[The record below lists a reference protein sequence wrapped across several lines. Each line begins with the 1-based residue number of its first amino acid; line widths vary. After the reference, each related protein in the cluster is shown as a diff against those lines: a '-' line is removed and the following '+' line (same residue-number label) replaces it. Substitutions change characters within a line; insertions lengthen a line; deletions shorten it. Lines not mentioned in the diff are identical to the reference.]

1 MNRRHA
7 AYSPIM
13 NEEVIAANNHAM
25 HAPSAPTRIL
35 HLDDSLRDA
44 MLVSDLLDANGVCCE
59 VSHVMSREPFEQALE
74 QRSHDLILCDFNL
87 PDFDGLA
94 ALALARASR
103 PDVPVI
109 IVSGAIEAE
118 EAVKCLKAGATDY
131 LLKQR
136 LERLPSAVQ
145 RALEEYQAMKQRR
158 QATEHIR
165 RQARLIDQATDA
177 IFVCDQG
184 MTLTFW
190 NPAATKLYGHTQAE
204 ISGDSV
210 LRVIFREPE
219 ERINAIL
226 EEVLRAG
233 QWHGETR
240 QKNKDGRALVVF
252 CQLTL
257 LTDAQGIPD
266 GILAVNH
273 DLTEANALEQQL
285 LRSQRQEALGALA
298 GGIAHDLNNALA
310 PIMMGVDLLK
320 AKYPGAPG
328 IVDLFDS
335 SVRRAAAMIR
345 QLLTFAKGSEG
356 ERSQI
361 QVNYLI
367 QEMGGI
373 VECTFPKNITI
384 TVEREKNLPP
394 VLADST
400 QLHQVLLNLCV
411 NARDA
416 MPSGGSL
423 TLATKKVEIRSVHP
437 GMPPNARVG
446 TFVALQVTDTG
457 TGISAEIRDRIFD
470 PFFSTKTPDK
480 GTGLGLST
488 VMGIIKGHDGFLEVS
503 STSGKGTTFTAF
515 LPADTSS
522 AESPPADPKRMS
534 FYGQGETILF
544 VDDETSVREI
554 AREVLERM
562 NFRVVLARDGL
573 EALVWLSENPPV
585 HAVITDLHMPNQDGL
600 SFVGMLRKILP
611 EIPIIVS
618 SGRLEEETEN
628 RFRALGVTRFLDK
641 PCDEY
646 QLAEALSR
654 LFAPASIPSSPPV
667 FRSSPKHDSH
677 ESSVSMMPL
686 AQ

>member
-1 MNRRHA
+1 
-7 AYSPIM
+7 
-13 NEEVIAANNHAM
+13 M
-25 HAPSAPTRIL
+25 HVPSAPTRIL
-35 HLDDSLRDA
+35 HLDDSRRDA
-44 MLVSDLLDANGVCCE
+44 MLVADLLETNGVCCE
-59 VSHVMSREPFEQALE
+59 ISHVMSREPFEQALR
-74 QRSHDLILCDFNL
+74 QPAHDLILCDFNL

-94 ALALARASR
+94 ALELARASH
-103 PDVPVI
+103 PDVPVL

-145 RALEEYQAMKQRR
+145 RALEESLAQKQRR
-158 QATEHIR
+158 QVMEHIR

-177 IFVCDQG
+177 IFVCDQS
-184 MTLTFW
+184 MALTLW
-190 NPAATKLYGHTQAE
+190 NPAATRLYGHTQAE

-210 LRVIFREPE
+210 FRVIFREPE
-219 ERINAIL
+219 ERLRAIFQ
-226 EEVLRAG
+226 EVLSSG
-233 QWHGETR
+233 QWHGETH

-252 CQLTL
+252 SQFTL
-257 LTDAQGIPD
+257 LTDATGLPD

-273 DLTEANALEQQL
+273 DLTESKALEQQL

-298 GGIAHDLNNALA
+298 GGVAHDLNNALA

-356 ERSQI
+356 ERGSI

-384 TVEREKNLPP
+384 EVEREKNLPP

-416 MPSGGSL
+416 MPAGGRL
-423 TLATKKVEIRSVHP
+423 TLATKRVELTTVHP
-437 GMPPNARVG
+437 GMPSNAKVG
-446 TFVALQVTDTG
+446 IYVVLQVRDTG
-457 TGISAEIRDRIFD
+457 TGIPPEIRDRIFD
-470 PFFSTKTPDK
+470 PFFSTKSPDK

-503 STSGKGTTFTAF
+503 SDPGQGTTFTAF
-515 LPADTSS
+515 LPADTS
-522 AESPPADPKRMS
+522 ACTEPAPPPPRKLS
-534 FYGQGETILF
+534 FSGRGKTILF

-554 AREVLERM
+554 GREVLERM

-573 EALVWLSENPPV
+573 EALVWLAEHPAA

-600 SFVGMLRKILP
+600 SFVGMLRKVLP
-611 EIPIIVS
+611 DIPIIVS
-618 SGRLEEETEN
+618 SGRLEEEAE
-628 RFRALGVTRFLDK
+628 RQFRTLGVTHFLDK
-641 PCDEY
+641 PCDEH
-646 QLAEALSR
+646 QLAETLSR
-654 LFAPASIPSSPPV
+654 LFTPA
-667 FRSSPKHDSH
+667 
-677 ESSVSMMPL
+677 L
-686 AQ
+686 ATQEA

>member
-1 MNRRHA
+1 MH
-7 AYSPIM
+7 SP
-13 NEEVIAANNHAM
+13 
-25 HAPSAPTRIL
+25 PAPTRIL
-35 HLDDSLRDA
+35 HLDDSARDA
-44 MLVSDLLDANGVCCE
+44 MLVADLLDANGVCCE
-59 VSHVMSREPFEQALE
+59 ISHVMSREPFELALA
-74 QRSHDLILCDFNL
+74 QRGHDLILCDFNL

-94 ALALARASR
+94 ALELARASR

-118 EAVKCLKAGATDY
+118 EAVRCLKAGATDY

-145 RALEEYQAMKQRR
+145 RALEEYQALKQRK

-184 MTLTFW
+184 MALTFW
-190 NPAATKLYGHTQAE
+190 NPAATRLYGHTQVE

-219 ERINAIL
+219 ERISAIL
-226 EEVLRAG
+226 EEVLRVG

-240 QKNKDGRALVVF
+240 QKNKEGRALVVF
-252 CQLTL
+252 SQLTL

-273 DLTEANALEQQL
+273 DLTEAKALEQQL

-384 TVEREKNLPP
+384 EVEREKDLPP
-394 VLADST
+394 VLADAT

-416 MPSGGSL
+416 MPSGGRL
-423 TLATKKVEIRSVHP
+423 TLATKKVEISSVHP

-446 TFVALQVTDTG
+446 LFVALQVHDTG

-503 STSGKGTTFTAF
+503 SAPGQGTTFTAF
-515 LPADTSS
+515 LPADTS
-522 AESPPADPKRMS
+522 AFEPVPTAPKKMT

-544 VDDETSVREI
+544 VDDETAVREI

-562 NFRVVLARDGL
+562 NFQVVLARDGL
-573 EALVWLSENPPV
+573 EALVWLAKHPSV
-585 HAVITDLHMPNQDGL
+585 HAVVTDLHMPNQDGL
-600 SFVGMLRKILP
+600 SFVAMLRKILP

-618 SGRLEEETEN
+618 SGRLEEEIEN
-628 RFRALGVTRFLDK
+628 RFRALGVSSFLDK

-654 LFAPASIPSSPPV
+654 LFAPTSAAGVYQVYRAPMKNG
-667 FRSSPKHDSH
+667 FH
-677 ESSVSMMPL
+677 ESAAAFMPL
-686 AQ
+686 TA

>member
-1 MNRRHA
+1 
-7 AYSPIM
+7 
-13 NEEVIAANNHAM
+13 M
-25 HAPSAPTRIL
+25 HAPTAPTQIL
-35 HLDDSLRDA
+35 HLDDSMRDA
-44 MLVSDLLDANGVCCE
+44 MLVADLLDANGVFCE
-59 VSHVMSREPFEQALE
+59 ISHVLSREPFEQALA
-74 QRSHDLILCDFNL
+74 QRGHDLILCDFNL

-94 ALALARASR
+94 ALELARTRR

-136 LERLPSAVQ
+136 LERLPSAVH
-145 RALEEYQAMKQRR
+145 RALEENHALKQRK
-158 QATEHIR
+158 QAAEHIR

-184 MTLTFW
+184 MALTFW

-204 ISGDSV
+204 IRGNSV
-210 LRVIFREPE
+210 LRMIFREPE
-219 ERINAIL
+219 ERISAIL
-226 EEVLRAG
+226 QEVLRVG

-240 QKNKDGRALVVF
+240 QKNKEGRALVVF
-252 CQLTL
+252 SQLTL
-257 LTDAQGIPD
+257 LTDAHGAPD

-273 DLTEANALEQQL
+273 DLTEAKALEQQL

-328 IVDLFDS
+328 VVDLFDS

-356 ERSQI
+356 ERSPIQI
-361 QVNYLI
+361 NYLL
-367 QEMGGI
+367 QEMGAI

-384 TVEREKNLPP
+384 MVEREKNLPP

-416 MPSGGSL
+416 MPSGGRL
-423 TLATKKVEIRSVHP
+423 TLATKKVEISSVHP

-446 TFVALQVTDTG
+446 LFVALQVYDTG

-470 PFFSTKTPDK
+470 PFFSTKSPDK

-503 STSGKGTTFTAF
+503 SAPGQGTTFTVF
-515 LPADTSS
+515 LPADTSTAEPELS
-522 AESPPADPKRMS
+522 AQKRMP

-544 VDDETSVREI
+544 VDDETTVREI

-573 EALVWLSENPPV
+573 EAMLWLADHPSA

-600 SFVGMLRKILP
+600 SFVGMLRKVLP

-618 SGRLEEETEN
+618 SGRLEDETEK
-628 RFRALGVTRFLDK
+628 RFRALGVTSFLDK

-654 LFAPASIPSSPPV
+654 LIAPASLSRANHVDFTHPKNGFHKSSTSQIP
-667 FRSSPKHDSH
+667 
-677 ESSVSMMPL
+677 L
-686 AQ
+686 TA

>member
-1 MNRRHA
+1 
-7 AYSPIM
+7 
-13 NEEVIAANNHAM
+13 M

-44 MLVSDLLDANGVCCE
+44 MLVADLLDANGVCCYIN
-59 VSHVMSREPFEQALE
+59 HVLSRCPFEQALR
-74 QRSHDLILCDFNL
+74 QQGHDLILCDFNL
-87 PDFDGLA
+87 PDFDGLT
-94 ALALARASR
+94 ALKLARASC

-131 LLKQR
+131 LFKQR

-145 RALEEYQAMKQRR
+145 RALEEHQALKQRR
-158 QATEHIR
+158 LATEHIR

-177 IFVCDQG
+177 IFVCDQS
-184 MTLTFW
+184 MALNFW
-190 NPAATKLYGHTQAE
+190 NPAATKLYGYTQAE

-210 LRVIFREPE
+210 FRVIFREPE
-219 ERINAIL
+219 ERISAIFQ
-226 EEVLRAG
+226 EVLRAG
-233 QWHGETR
+233 QWHGEIR
-240 QKNKDGRALVVF
+240 QKNKDGRPLIVF
-252 CQLTL
+252 SQLTL

-266 GILAVNH
+266 GVLAVNH
-273 DLTEANALEQQL
+273 DLTEAKALEQQL

-298 GGIAHDLNNALA
+298 GGVAHDLNNALA

-335 SVRRAAAMIR
+335 SVKRAAAMIR

-356 ERSQI
+356 ERSPI

-367 QEMGGI
+367 QEMGAI

-394 VLADST
+394 VLADAT

-416 MPSGGSL
+416 MPLGGKL
-423 TLATKKVEIRSVHP
+423 TLTTKKVEISSVHP

-446 TFVALQVTDTG
+446 LFVALQVNDTG

-503 STSGKGTTFTAF
+503 SAPGQGTTFTAF
-515 LPADTSS
+515 LPADTSATE
-522 AESPPADPKRMS
+522 AEPVAQKKMP

-544 VDDETSVREI
+544 VDDETAVREI
-554 AREVLERM
+554 AREVLVRM
-562 NFRVVLARDGL
+562 NFQVVLARDGL
-573 EALVWLSENPPV
+573 EALVWLAEHPSV

-600 SFVGMLRKILP
+600 SFVGILRKILP

-618 SGRLEEETEN
+618 SGRLEEETE
-628 RFRALGVTRFLDK
+628 RQFKAFGVTSFLDK

-646 QLAEALSR
+646 QLAAALGSI
-654 LFAPASIPSSPPV
+654 FAPASSATAAPV
-667 FRSSPKHDSH
+667 YRPGLKH
-677 ESSVSMMPL
+677 EAPERSVSLLPMTAPSTVV
-686 AQ
+686 

>member
-1 MNRRHA
+1 
-7 AYSPIM
+7 
-13 NEEVIAANNHAM
+13 M
-25 HAPSAPTRIL
+25 HAPSAPIRIL

-44 MLVSDLLDANGVCCE
+44 MLVADLLDANGVCCE
-59 VSHVMSREPFEQALE
+59 ISHVMSRVPFEQALE
-74 QRSHDLILCDFNL
+74 QRGHHLILCDFNL

-94 ALALARASR
+94 ALEMARASH

-145 RALEEYQAMKQRR
+145 RALEEYQALEQRK

-177 IFVCDQG
+177 IFVCDKS
-184 MTLTFW
+184 MALSFW
-190 NPAATKLYGHTQAE
+190 NPSATKLYGHTQTE
-204 ISGDSV
+204 ICGGSV
-210 LRVIFREPE
+210 LGVIFREPE
-219 ERINAIL
+219 ERIRTIL
-226 EEVLRAG
+226 EEVLRVG

-273 DLTEANALEQQL
+273 DLTESKALEQQL

-320 AKYPGAPG
+320 AKYPSAPG
-328 IVDLFDS
+328 IVDLFDG

-356 ERSQI
+356 ERSLT

-367 QEMGGI
+367 QEMGAI

-384 TVEREKNLPP
+384 AVEREKDLPP
-394 VLADST
+394 VLADAT

-416 MPSGGSL
+416 MPAGGKL
-423 TLATKKVEIRSVHP
+423 TLTTKKVEIRSVHP

-446 TFVALQVTDTG
+446 LFVAIQINDTG
-457 TGISAEIRDRIFD
+457 CGIPAEIRDRIFD

-503 STSGKGTTFTAF
+503 SAPGQGTTFTTF
-515 LPADTSS
+515 LPAGTLAIES
-522 AESPPADPKRMS
+522 APVEVKKKMP

-544 VDDETSVREI
+544 VDDETAVREI
-554 AREVLERM
+554 ARQVLERM
-562 NFRVVLARDGL
+562 NFQVVLAKDGL
-573 EALVWLSENPPV
+573 EALIWLSEHPSV
-585 HAVITDLHMPNQDGL
+585 DAVVTDLHMPNQDGL
-600 SFVGMLRKILP
+600 SFVGVLRKIRP
-611 EIPIIVS
+611 QTPIIVS
-618 SGRLEEETEN
+618 SGRLEEETKGQ
-628 RFRALGVTRFLDK
+628 FVALGVIHFLDK
-641 PCDEY
+641 PCDEL
-646 QLAEALSR
+646 QIAEALRR
-654 LFAPASIPSSPPV
+654 LFTP
-667 FRSSPKHDSH
+667 RSTVRA
-677 ESSVSMMPL
+677 E
-686 AQ
+686 

>member
-1 MNRRHA
+1 
-7 AYSPIM
+7 
-13 NEEVIAANNHAM
+13 M

-35 HLDDSLRDA
+35 HLDDSRRDA
-44 MLVSDLLDANGVCCE
+44 MLVADLLETNGVCCE
-59 VSHVMSREPFEQALE
+59 ISHVMSREPFEQALR
-74 QRSHDLILCDFNL
+74 QPVHDLILCDFNL

-94 ALALARASR
+94 ALELARASR
-103 PDVPVI
+103 PDVPVL

-145 RALEEYQAMKQRR
+145 RALEESHAQKQHRQAM
-158 QATEHIR
+158 EHIR

-177 IFVCDQG
+177 IFVCDQSLAL
-184 MTLTFW
+184 TLW
-190 NPAATKLYGHTQAE
+190 NPAATRLYGHTQAE
-204 ISGDSV
+204 IRGDSV
-210 LRVIFREPE
+210 FRVIFREPE
-219 ERINAIL
+219 ERIHAIFQ
-226 EEVLRAG
+226 EVLRCG

-240 QKNKDGRALVVF
+240 QKNKAGRALIVF
-252 CQLTL
+252 SQLTL
-257 LTDAQGIPD
+257 LTDAQGLPD

-273 DLTEANALEQQL
+273 DLTEAKALEQQL

-298 GGIAHDLNNALA
+298 GGVAHDLNNALA

-356 ERSQI
+356 ERGPI

-416 MPSGGSL
+416 MPAGGRLSL
-423 TLATKKVEIRSVHP
+423 TTRKVEISTVHP
-437 GMPPNARVG
+437 GMPPNARIG
-446 TFVALQVTDTG
+446 TFVALQVGDTG
-457 TGISAEIRDRIFD
+457 TGIPPEIRDRIFD
-470 PFFSTKTPDK
+470 PFFSTKSPDK

-488 VMGIIKGHDGFLEVS
+488 AMGIIKAHEGFLEVS
-503 STSGKGTTFTAF
+503 SAPGQGTTFTVF
-515 LPADTSS
+515 LPADTSA
-522 AESPPADPKRMS
+522 AETEPTAPRKVLFS
-534 FYGQGETILF
+534 GHGETILF
-544 VDDETSVREI
+544 VDDETAVREI

-562 NFRVVLARDGL
+562 NFKVVMARDGL
-573 EALVWLSENPPV
+573 EALVWLAEHPSV
-585 HAVITDLHMPNQDGL
+585 HAIITDLHMPNQDGL
-600 SFVGMLRKILP
+600 SFVGMLRKVLP
-611 EIPIIVS
+611 DIPIIVS
-618 SGRLEEETEN
+618 SGRLEAEAESQ
-628 RFRALGVTRFLDK
+628 FRALGVTSFLDK
-641 PCDEY
+641 PCEEH
-646 QLAEALSR
+646 QLAEALRSLFGAPPHGSR
-654 LFAPASIPSSPPV
+654 TPEKSAILTPMTAP
-667 FRSSPKHDSH
+667 
-677 ESSVSMMPL
+677 MG
-686 AQ
+686 QG

>member
-1 MNRRHA
+1 
-7 AYSPIM
+7 
-13 NEEVIAANNHAM
+13 M
-25 HAPSAPTRIL
+25 HAPPAPTQIL
-35 HLDDSLRDA
+35 HLDDSMRDA
-44 MLVSDLLDANGVCCE
+44 MLVADLLDANGICCE
-59 VSHVMSREPFEQALE
+59 ISHVMSREPFARALE
-74 QRSHDLILCDFNL
+74 QRGHDLILCDFNL

-94 ALALARASR
+94 ALEMARASR

-145 RALEEYQAMKQRR
+145 RALEEYHALKQRK
-158 QATEHIR
+158 QATEYIR

-177 IFVCDQG
+177 IFVCDQA
-184 MTLTFW
+184 MALTFW
-190 NPAATKLYGHTQAE
+190 NPAATKLYGHTQSE
-204 ISGDSV
+204 ISRNSV

-219 ERINAIL
+219 ERISAIL
-226 EEVLRAG
+226 EEVLRVG
-233 QWHGETR
+233 QWHGEVR
-240 QKNKDGRALVVF
+240 QKSKDGRALVVF
-252 CQLTL
+252 SQLTL
-257 LTDAQGIPD
+257 LTDPQGAPD

-273 DLTEANALEQQL
+273 DLTEAKALERQL

-328 IVDLFDS
+328 VVDLFDS
-335 SVRRAAAMIR
+335 SVKRAAAMIR

-356 ERSQI
+356 ERSPI

-367 QEMGGI
+367 QEMGAI
-373 VECTFPKNITI
+373 IECTFPKNITI
-384 TVEREKNLPP
+384 AVEREKDLPP
-394 VLADST
+394 VLADAT

-416 MPSGGSL
+416 MPSGGRL
-423 TLATKKVEIRSVHP
+423 TLGTKKVEISSVHP

-446 TFVALQVTDTG
+446 LFVALQVNDTG

-488 VMGIIKGHDGFLEVS
+488 VIGIIKGHDGFLEVS
-503 STSGKGTTFTAF
+503 SAPGQGTTFTAF
-515 LPADTSS
+515 LPADTS
-522 AESPPADPKRMS
+522 AEEPPPAVQKKMA

-544 VDDETSVREI
+544 VDDETAVREI

-562 NFRVVLARDGL
+562 NFQVVLARDGL
-573 EALVWLSENPPV
+573 EALVWLAEQPSV
-585 HAVITDLHMPNQDGL
+585 HAVVTDLHMPNQDGL
-600 SFVGMLRKILP
+600 AFVGMLRKILP

-628 RFRALGVTRFLDK
+628 QFRALGVTSFLDK
-641 PCDEY
+641 PCDERR
-646 QLAEALSR
+646 LAEALSG
-654 LFAPASIPSSPPV
+654 LFAPTPPAGAAHV
-667 FRSSPKHDSH
+667 FRTHPKDGAH
-677 ESSVSMMPL
+677 ERSASLMPL
-686 AQ
+686 TA